1 MAREER
7 MHMIK
12 RNGKSKLEQKLLIL
26 ASWIMSLKWMLL
38 LLLAVLYFHRDTE
51 QPQEKDFIEQ
61 IKTPVFLEAVLAIEI

>member
-26 ASWIMSLKWMLL
+26 ASWIMALKWMLL
-38 LLLAVLYFHRDTE
+38 LLLAVLYFYRDTE

-61 IKTPVFLEAVLAIEI
+61 IKTPVFWRQY

>member
-7 MHMIK
+7 MYMIK

-26 ASWIMSLKWMLL
+26 ASWIMALKWMLL
-38 LLLAVLYFHRDTE
+38 LLLAVLYFYRDTE

-61 IKTPVFLEAVLAIEI
+61 IKTPVFWRQY

>member
-38 LLLAVLYFHRDTE
+38 LLAVLYFHRDTE